1 MYKKCRKQNTVNTK
15 NNNEIIATLKYGKVI
30 SKKVMILLWGMMS
43 ILLAFLAFFIAETII
58 DKDYVVIMI
67 LIVIFVFI
75 VIYVCLLVYLNKQK
89 KQIKTWLEDADIVL
103 LDAEC
108 EKSFDCLR
116 YGGIRIAVTFVFNG
130 QTITKLSGNQKFSF
144 MVNDYNKPKSGY
156 IKGFNNLVGKKI
168 KILYSP
174 KYDEVLIPIQ
184 QKLD

>member
-1 MYKKCRKQNTVNTK
+1 
-15 NNNEIIATLKYGKVI
+15 
-30 SKKVMILLWGMMS
+30 MILLWGMMF
-43 ILLAFLAFFIAETII
+43 ILFAFLAFFIAETII
-58 DKDYVVIMI
+58 DKDYALIMVVI
-67 LIVIFVFI
+67 IVLVFI
-75 VIYVCLLVYLNKQK
+75 VIYICLLVYLNKQK
-89 KQIKTWLEDADIVL
+89 KQVKTWLEDADIVL

-116 YGGIRIAVTFVFNG
+116 YGGIRVAVTFVFNG
-130 QTITKLSGNQKFSF
+130 QTITKLSGNQRFSF
-144 MVNDYNKPKSGY
+144 MRNDYNKPKSGY